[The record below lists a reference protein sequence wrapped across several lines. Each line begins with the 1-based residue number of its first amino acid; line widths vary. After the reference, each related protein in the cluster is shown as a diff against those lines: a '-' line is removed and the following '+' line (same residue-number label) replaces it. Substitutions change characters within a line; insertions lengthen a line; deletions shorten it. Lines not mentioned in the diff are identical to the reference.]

1 MKTKRGFAA
10 FVLAALMLFTAACGS
25 GAGSGKDDGAAG
37 QNQKPSEPVKLLFY
51 SHYLND
57 FDNYFNNIIKGMTEK
72 KFPHITIEF
81 LMGLDKNPKLD
92 ELISSGVNPDIIY
105 AAQSY
110 ALVLRDNLKAVDD
123 LAPYIK
129 KVNLDLNK
137 FEPSVMDGIKSYGTK
152 GEIYALPFAMS
163 PWALYYNKDIFNKF
177 GVPYPKDS
185 MTWDETIELAAK
197 VTRQDGG
204 VQYKGIALQLID
216 KMALQLSLPYVDPK
230 TEKAA
235 LDSDGWKKLFNQMKR
250 VVSIPG
256 VFEGAEDISLYS
268 NGLEKRTVAMVTNNN
283 KIPRYLEEE
292 KNGLNW
298 DLTTFPS
305 YPEQMNVYPS
315 VEANSLILNVASK
328 HKDEAFK
335 VIEYLV
341 SDEVQLA
348 LAKSLQMSA
357 LKGEQFTKA
366 FGENY
371 PALKTKN
378 LQGMFKGR
386 PAPLKPTTIYDDLGL
401 KAARDAYKEV
411 TVNNKDINTALR
423 EANEKLNQAIAA
435 EKAK

>member
-1 MKTKRGFAA
+1 
-10 FVLAALMLFTAACGS
+10 
-25 GAGSGKDDGAAG
+25 
-37 QNQKPSEPVKLLFY
+37 
-51 SHYLND
+51 
-57 FDNYFNNIIKGMTEK
+57 
-72 KFPHITIEF
+72 
-81 LMGLDKNPKLD
+81 
-92 ELISSGVNPDIIY
+92 
-105 AAQSY
+105 
-110 ALVLRDNLKAVDD
+110 
-123 LAPYIK
+123 
-129 KVNLDLNK
+129 
-137 FEPSVMDGIKSYGTK
+137 
-152 GEIYALPFAMS
+152 
-163 PWALYYNKDIFNKF
+163 
-177 GVPYPKDS
+177 
-185 MTWDETIELAAK
+185 
-197 VTRQDGG
+197 
-204 VQYKGIALQLID
+204 
-216 KMALQLSLPYVDPK
+216 
-230 TEKAA
+230 
-235 LDSDGWKKLFNQMKR
+235 MKR

-256 VFEGAEDISLYS
+256 VFEGADDISLYS

-328 HKDEAFK
+328 HKEEAFK

-341 SDEVQLA
+341 SEEVQIA